1 MKALSQPLFASL
13 RGYDRQQ
20 LGPDLFSGVLIA
32 LLSIPISMGY
42 AQLAGLPPVYGL
54 YGSLIP
60 ILLFAMLST
69 TREFIF
75 GVDAAPAAMIG
86 AVLASLG
93 AAPGSAEA
101 MRIVPVLTLY
111 VALWLA
117 VFALVRADRAVDYIS
132 EPVMGGFIS
141 GVCCEIILMQVPKLL
156 GSGTGTGEL
165 FELLE
170 HIFDAAKA
178 VNLPTAVLGFG
189 TLAILLL
196 APRK

>member
-93 AAPGSAEA
+93 VTAGSAEA

-132 EPVMGGFIS
+132 GTRHGRVH
-141 GVCCEIILMQVPKLL
+141 QRRLL
-156 GSGTGTGEL
+156 RDHPHAGAE
-165 FELLE
+165 
-170 HIFDAAKA
+170 AARLGHGHGRA
-178 VNLPTAVLGFG
+178 V
-189 TLAILLL
+189 
-196 APRK
+196 

>member
-13 RGYDRQQ
+13 RGYDRAQ

-54 YGSLIP
+54 YGSLVP

-86 AVLASLG
+86 AVVTSLG
-93 AAPGSAEA
+93 IAPGGAEA

-117 VFALVRADRAVDYIS
+117 VFALVRADKAVDYIS
-132 EPVMGGFIS
+132 EPVMGLSLI
-141 GVCCEIILMQVPKLL
+141 
-156 GSGTGTGEL
+156 
-165 FELLE
+165 
-170 HIFDAAKA
+170 HI
-178 VNLPTAVLGFG
+178 
-189 TLAILLL
+189 
-196 APRK
+196 